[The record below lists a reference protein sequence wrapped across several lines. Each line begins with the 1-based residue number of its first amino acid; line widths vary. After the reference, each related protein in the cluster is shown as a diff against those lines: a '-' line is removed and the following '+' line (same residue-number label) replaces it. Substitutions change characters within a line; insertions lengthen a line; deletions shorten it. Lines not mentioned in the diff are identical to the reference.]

1 MQQQGNNKASNG
13 VSIQKEYLPY
23 SQQLFSNAHLPSIAT
38 PAQQNNYLPQQ
49 IPQQVSNKPKCNRR
63 KINLSQEQTEAL
75 VLFWR
80 EKGFGDF
87 NNWIQSAKA
96 EQNIDFIENP
106 LEVGVRTF
114 TCKLDI
120 YFPNYSNV
128 PSFSSVGTG
137 RSKKDAKKIAQ
148 ERILLDIIKDGYL
161 NLGYKDDNFLDK
173 IPRLTDVHQII
184 IQNTKTGR
192 PDLKLVDQQQLDTT
206 AASQAYTLDIQNIQ
220 ILQNKQIPP
229 TQSEINAFYQDISL
243 SGMDK
248 VNTKQSPLTNT
259 PNSSNA
265 LTISQP
271 ASNHAPFYPNDKS
284 SATKEKDELQKK
296 IFKLSKQM
304 QENLKQDKYFEAC
317 QVLVQ
322 ILSKKSPEW
331 NEINHIWSYA
341 LLSKDIIYVKV
352 LIDLIIQKTITK
364 PKDGDQTSQK
374 KDDGNSNVQQK
385 QEDETV
391 EQAKKELMKIYGNNI
406 QRVETDNVYDYFDSY
421 TLMINRPEIE
431 NQSSQN
437 TKAQAEDD
445 EQQCLITDISQT
457 HLQQQIEAQICHQ
470 QPINEVIAPFDS
482 KIKSL
487 EKREVLK
494 EIDNLKKQI
503 TYYQSLQN
511 LDQNANCI
519 KENHNQDM
527 QNSIQF
533 IQQKLNQ
540 QDNHDNQDG
549 QNGEQE
555 ILAGEFPT
563 KKIKLNE
570 EAKEEL
576 CSKDNQIVQINQE
589 PQKTQEFSQKIEEL
603 QQLVK
608 KKEKEVQEID
618 KQYEEYLKL
627 QEQRKKQLEDQQEQQ
642 RQYELQLIQQRNNK
656 MTTPLNSY
664 YIPQQSQQPGYQ
676 SYQPY
681 LNQQPQQTF
690 QYPTMAYNHY
700 DYSMHNSAIF
710 QQQQYY
716 SQYYYNQ
723 HQGNPYNIQY
733 PPYSNSSSMSYSA
746 SQSPYPPNTYYNYQQ
761 QQPQNQQ
768 QQQQQQEQP
777 LVQDQKINQTQS
789 QLNSSNKIESSLDQS
804 PLLEKINNQSQN
816 INYLKYNLVD
826 EMYDSLLYLGDM
838 NFSLAVAE
846 QIYSKVKI
854 NVSEFQNIQA
864 AHYYSNKKN
873 MLVVELIEYIFQVF
887 NSQKP
892 RLNEAFASING
903 QVEKIG
909 NKFSQEV
916 LLFKPASTEM
926 NLEQKIAKKGL
937 LEQRENY
944 SLIAEGEFVML
955 TSLSQPN
962 NNDHSNLYSDLRSS
976 QSRQYL
982 IQFLVNIANS
992 LHIQP
997 PDVRAFYNKISENGQ
1012 PIEFAM
1018 IGYVR
1023 EISKESAIKLFI
1035 LPTPQQSRAISDSNR
1050 IWKITKLVNK
1060 TTYDRTCEALLKFV
1074 STKSVSEPIMN
1085 IILTP
1090 PMCDKQKIQEMSEKI
1105 VFTPQK
1111 NTLFIPSLNHSQQ
1124 TALQFATTRALT
1136 LIQGPPGT
1144 GKTTTAV
1151 HIVQEWCRQSSD
1163 PVLACADSNIA
1174 VDILHKEFIK
1184 SGIRACRIGPGSES
1198 KNELMQDPKY
1208 RTYIESFKKQQ
1219 QGKNPISAKF
1229 MFMKKLISESQ
1240 VVCATNVGSMSEY
1253 LKDQNFTRVIIDE
1266 ATQATEM
1273 STIIP
1278 LINKAQQVVLIGD
1291 HKQLPPT
1298 VLSSLAQSKGMTI
1311 SLFERLVKQ
1320 GIQPKMLMSQY
1331 RMHSTIA
1338 LFPSHQ
1344 FYNNMLENGVN
1355 DQHRLQVE
1363 GFTWP
1368 NKLLRIAFINVNGE
1382 ERVYQS
1388 SVLNQQEV
1396 KVVTE
1401 IIVDVLKTKKTSLQQ
1416 IGVITPYDAQKR
1428 RIKTELSNLQ
1438 KINPQIFGQGYPNDF
1453 KQNKYQNNTIEV
1465 DTIDGYQGMEKD
1477 LIIISTVRSNNK
1489 CSIGFLKD
1497 PRRMNVALTR
1507 AKRGLIIVGNLNTLQ
1522 KDSNWRDFITWVNA
1536 NKAVI
1541 QYGVNNITQNV
1552 NLMSLSSNQS

>member
-1 MQQQGNNKASNG
+1 MQTQGNTKSNNG
-13 VSIQKEYLPY
+13 VSKQKDYLHY
-23 SQQLFSNAHLPSIAT
+23 SQQLFSNAHLPSIVT

-49 IPQQVSNKPKCNRR
+49 IPQQSSNKPKCNRR
-63 KINLSQEQTEAL
+63 KVNLSQEQTEAL
-75 VLFWR
+75 VLSWR

-137 RSKKDAKKIAQ
+137 RSKKEAKKIAQ

-173 IPRLTDVHQII
+173 IPPLADVHQMI

-192 PDLKLVDQQQLDTT
+192 PDLKLVDQLDTVAT
-206 AASQAYTLDIQNIQ
+206 SQAYTLDMQNRQ
-220 ILQNKQIPP
+220 ILQSKQMLP

-243 SGMDK
+243 SGVEK
-248 VNTKQSPLTNT
+248 ANAKQSPLTST
-259 PNSSNA
+259 PNSSNT
-265 LTISQP
+265 LTFSQP
-271 ASNHAPFYPNDKS
+271 ASTHIPFYPNDKS
-284 SATKEKDELQKK
+284 TTTKEKDELQKK

-341 LLSKDIIYVKV
+341 LLSKDIVYVKV

-364 PKDGDQTSQK
+364 PKKKEDGHSSEK
-374 KDDGNSNVQQK
+374 QK
-385 QEDETV
+385 QEEESV

-421 TLMINRPEIE
+421 TLMMNRPEIE
-431 NQSSQN
+431 NQSVQN
-437 TKAQAEDD
+437 SKAQADED
-445 EQQCLITDISQT
+445 EQQCLLTDISQT
-457 HLQQQIEAQICHQ
+457 HLQQQIQAQICHQ
-470 QPINEVIAPFDS
+470 SPIDEVIAPFDS
-482 KIKSL
+482 QIKSL

-503 TYYQSLQN
+503 SYYQSLQN
-511 LDQNANCI
+511 LDQNASLIN
-519 KENHNQDM
+519 ENENQDM
-527 QNSIQF
+527 YNSIQF
-533 IQQKLNQ
+533 IQQKLDS
-540 QDNHDNQDG
+540 QDNNEAQDG
-549 QNGEQE
+549 QNIEQN
-555 ILAGEFPT
+555 ILAGEFPS

-570 EAKEEL
+570 ETNEQQFSLE
-576 CSKDNQIVQINQE
+576 NQIVQINQE
-589 PQKTQEFSQKIEEL
+589 PLKITQEFSQKIEEL

-608 KKEKEVQEID
+608 KKEHEVQEID

-642 RQYELQLIQQRNNK
+642 KQYDLQLMQQRNNK
-656 MTTPLNSY
+656 LTTPLNSY
-664 YIPQQSQQPGYQ
+664 YIPQQQQQPGYQ

-681 LNQQPQQTF
+681 MNQQQQSF

-700 DYSMHNSAIF
+700 DYSMQNSAIF
-710 QQQQYY
+710 QQSQYY
-716 SQYYYNQ
+716 SQYYQYQNQ
-723 HQGNPYNIQY
+723 GYPYNMQY
-733 PPYSNSSSMSYSA
+733 PPYANSSTMPYSNTL
-746 SQSPYPPNTYYNYQQ
+746 PPHYPPNTYYNQQQ
-761 QQPQNQQ
+761 QQPYNQQ
-768 QQQQQQEQP
+768 QQQQQQQQS
-777 LVQDQKINQTQS
+777 LVQDQKINQPQS
-789 QLNSSNKIESSLDQS
+789 QFLQNSSNKNESSLDQS
-804 PLLEKINNQSQN
+804 PLLEKINNQTQN

-873 MLVVELIEYIFQVF
+873 MLAVELIEYIFQVF

-909 NKFSQEV
+909 NKEV

-955 TSLSQPN
+955 TSLYQSN
-962 NNDHSNLYSDLRSS
+962 NNDHANLYSDLRSS
-976 QSRQYL
+976 HSRQYL
-982 IQFLVNIANS
+982 IQFLNNIASN

-997 PDVRAFYNKISENGQ
+997 PDVRAFYYKISENGQ

-1023 EISKESAIKLFI
+1023 EISKESAIKLFV
-1035 LPTPQQSRAISDSNR
+1035 LPTPQQSRAISDSSR

-1074 STKSVSEPIMN
+1074 STKSVSEPIMS

-1105 VFTPQK
+1105 VFTPSK
-1111 NTLFIPSLNHSQQ
+1111 NTLFIPPLNHSQQ

-1219 QGKNPISAKF
+1219 TGKNPISAKF

-1253 LKDQNFTRVIIDE
+1253 LKEQNFTRVIIDE

-1320 GIQPKMLMSQY
+1320 GIQPKMLMRQY

-1344 FYNNMLENGVN
+1344 FYNNLLENGVS
-1355 DQHRLQVE
+1355 DQQRLQIE

-1368 NKLLRIAFINVNGE
+1368 NKLLRIAFININGE
-1382 ERVYQS
+1382 ERVCQS
-1388 SVLNQQEV
+1388 SVLNHQEV
-1396 KVVTE
+1396 QVVTE

-1438 KINPQIFGQGYPNDF
+1438 RINPQIFGQGYPNDF

-1497 PRRMNVALTR
+1497 PRRMNVSLTR
-1507 AKRGLIIVGNLNTLQ
+1507 AKRGLIIVGNINTLQ

-1541 QYGVNNITQNV
+1541 QYGVNNMTQNV
-1552 NLMSLSSNQS
+1552 NKMSLSSNQS

>member
-1 MQQQGNNKASNG
+1 MQQQGNTKSNNG
-13 VSIQKEYLPY
+13 VSTQKEYMQY
-23 SQQLFSNAHLPSIAT
+23 SQQLFSNAHLPSIVN
-38 PAQQNNYLPQQ
+38 PAQPNNYLLQQ

-63 KINLSQEQTEAL
+63 KVNLSQEQTEAL
-75 VLFWR
+75 VLSWR

-114 TCKLDI
+114 TCKLEI

-137 RSKKDAKKIAQ
+137 RSKKEAKKIAQ

-173 IPRLTDVHQII
+173 IPRLSDVHQMI

-206 AASQAYTLDIQNIQ
+206 AISQAYSLDIQNRQ
-220 ILQNKQIPP
+220 ILQGKQIPP
-229 TQSEINAFYQDISL
+229 TQNEINAFYQDLSL
-243 SGMDK
+243 SGIDK
-248 VNTKQSPLTNT
+248 INTKQSPLTNT
-259 PNSSNA
+259 PISSNT

-271 ASNHAPFYPNDKS
+271 GSSHIAFYPNDKS
-284 SATKEKDELQKK
+284 TTTKEKDELQKK

-341 LLSKDIIYVKV
+341 LLSKDIVYVKV

-364 PKDGDQTSQK
+364 PKEGEQSSQK
-374 KDDGNSNVQQK
+374 KEDGNLNGLQK
-385 QEDETV
+385 QEDESV

-421 TLMINRPEIE
+421 TLMMNRPEID
-431 NQSSQN
+431 NQTVQN
-437 TKAQAEDD
+437 NKVQVDLD
-445 EQQCLITDISQT
+445 EQQCLLTDISQT
-457 HLQQQIEAQICHQ
+457 HLQQEIEAQISHQ

-482 KIKSL
+482 QIKSL

-503 TYYQSLQN
+503 SYYQSLQN
-511 LDQNANCI
+511 LDQNANLI
-519 KENHNQDM
+519 KENNNQDM
-527 QNSIQF
+527 QNSIKF
-533 IQQKLNQ
+533 IQQKLNSQ
-540 QDNHDNQDG
+540 ENDAIQDG
-549 QNGEQE
+549 QNNKQD
-555 ILAGEFPT
+555 IISGEFPS

-570 EAKEEL
+570 EETKEQQYPQE
-576 CSKDNQIVQINQE
+576 NQLAQINQE
-589 PQKTQEFSQKIEEL
+589 PQKIQEFSQKIEEL

-608 KKEKEVQEID
+608 KKEKEVLEID

-664 YIPQQSQQPGYQ
+664 YIPQQQQQPGYQ

-681 LNQQPQQTF
+681 MNQQQQQSF

-700 DYSMHNSAIF
+700 DYSMQNSAIF
-710 QQQQYY
+710 QQSQYY

-723 HQGNPYNIQY
+723 HQGYPYNMQY
-733 PPYSNSSSMSYSA
+733 PTQYANSSNVPYSTP
-746 SQSPYPPNTYYNYQQ
+746 QYPPNTYYNYSQ
-761 QQPQNQQ
+761 QQPSNQQ
-768 QQQQQQEQP
+768 QQQQQP
-777 LVQDQKINQTQS
+777 LVQDQKVSQEIS
-789 QLNSSNKIESSLDQS
+789 QLNPSNKNESLTDQTTII
-804 PLLEKINNQSQN
+804 EKIYSQAQN

-887 NSQKP
+887 NSSKP

-903 QVEKIG
+903 QIEKIG

-916 LLFKPASTEM
+916 LLFKPASTEI

-955 TSLSQPN
+955 TSLYQSN
-962 NNDHSNLYSDLRSS
+962 NNDHGNLYSDLRSA
-976 QSRQYL
+976 QSKQYL
-982 IQFLVNIANS
+982 IQFLNNIASS
-992 LHIQP
+992 LNIQP

-1035 LPTPQQSRAISDSNR
+1035 LPTPQQSRAVSDSYR

-1090 PMCDKQKIQEMSEKI
+1090 PLCDKQKIQEMSEKI
-1105 VFTPQK
+1105 VFTPSK
-1111 NTLFIPSLNHSQQ
+1111 NTLFNPTLNHSQQ

-1253 LKDQNFTRVIIDE
+1253 LKEQNFTRVIIDE

-1320 GIQPKMLMSQY
+1320 GIQPKMLMRQY

-1344 FYNNMLENGVN
+1344 FYNNLLENGVS
-1355 DQHRLQVE
+1355 DQQRLPIE
-1363 GFTWP
+1363 GFIWP
-1368 NKLLRIAFINVNGE
+1368 NKLLRVAFININGE
-1382 ERVYQS
+1382 ERVCQS
-1388 SVLNQQEV
+1388 SVLNYQEV
-1396 KVVTE
+1396 QVVTE

-1428 RIKTELSNLQ
+1428 RIKNEISNLQ
-1438 KINPQIFGQGYPNDF
+1438 RINPQVFGQNYQNDF

-1541 QYGVNNITQNV
+1541 QYGVNNIAQNM
-1552 NLMSLSSNQS
+1552 NKMALSNNQS